1 MRRAA
6 LLAVLCVVAAGCGG
20 GSDAEQAAPQEPA
33 PPPGSL
39 EALWRAPGADVAI
52 VPGTA
57 DYGPGVNRVSFLVV
71 DPQSRPVE
79 RPTARV
85 WIARGLQEKP
95 FAQTVARSQQLGVAG
110 GETADAG
117 SIYVARLPTPKPGKY
132 WILAEPVGGTP
143 IQALGNLVVGPRS
156 QAPAVGSRAVASRT
170 PTLRST
176 GGAIG
181 RLTTSR
187 TPDRSLY
194 RVSVAEALAAGT
206 PFVVSFATPLYC
218 QTRACGPVVDVVSD
232 VARRHP
238 GTRFLH
244 VEIYEGNDPAKGTNR
259 WVREW
264 KLPSEPYTFVVD
276 RAGVIRARFEGAFS
290 AAELDA
296 AVAKLGR

>member
-1 MRRAA
+1 
-6 LLAVLCVVAAGCGG
+6 
-20 GSDAEQAAPQEPA
+20 
-33 PPPGSL
+33 
-39 EALWRAPGADVAI
+39 
-52 VPGTA
+52 
-57 DYGPGVNRVSFLVV
+57 
-71 DPQSRPVE
+71 
-79 RPTARV
+79 
-85 WIARGLQEKP
+85 
-95 FAQTVARSQQLGVAG
+95 
-110 GETADAG
+110 
-117 SIYVARLPTPKPGKY
+117 
-132 WILAEPVGGTP
+132 
-143 IQALGNLVVGPRS
+143 
-156 QAPAVGSRAVASRT
+156 VGSRAIASRT

-194 RVSVAEALAAGT
+194 RVSVAEALAAGA

-218 QTRACGPVVDVVSD
+218 QTRACGPVVEVVSD

-244 VEIYEGNDPAKGTNR
+244 VEIYEGNDPAKGANR
-259 WVREW
+259 WVKEW